1 MRTWQ
6 FEVSR
11 LNVLADKKAG
21 VIVTPGGGGAGGPV
35 GPLVSQE
42 T

>member
-1 MRTWQ
+1 MDLAQ

-21 VIVTPGGGGAGGPV
+21 VIVTPWGGR
-35 GPLVSQE
+35 L
-42 T
+42 